1 MILRRGVG
9 VSDVFGAKGTYGL
22 DTKVTWQGEGMIQ
35 YFNLVPRL
43 VVDEVLVLGLEYV
56 LSTCPNFLSSVVEAS
71 LLTVARL
78 PEKEDDERSR
88 APEALVPL
96 PKVVPALK
104 VVPLPKVVPP
114 PKVGPDPKTGVRPVP
129 NAPGELNDEV
139 LDGERVSIFG
149 KLCCRFST
157 KIFVVRSS

>member
-1 MILRRGVG
+1 MIEYL
-9 VSDVFGAKGTYGL
+9 
-22 DTKVTWQGEGMIQ
+22 
-35 YFNLVPRL
+35 NLVPRL
-43 VVDEVLVLGLEYV
+43 VVYEVFLLGLEYV
-56 LSTCPNFLSSVVEAS
+56 LSTCPNFLSSVAEAS

-96 PKVVPALK
+96 PKVVPA
-104 VVPLPKVVPP
+104 PKAGLRPA
-114 PKVGPDPKTGVRPVP
+114 PKTGVRPVPMAGVRPVP

>member
-1 MILRRGVG
+1 MIEYL
-9 VSDVFGAKGTYGL
+9 
-22 DTKVTWQGEGMIQ
+22 
-35 YFNLVPRL
+35 NLVPRL
-43 VVDEVLVLGLEYV
+43 VVDEVFILGLEYV
-56 LSTCPNFLSSVVEAS
+56 LSTCPNFLSSVAEAS

-96 PKVVPALK
+96 PKVVP
-104 VVPLPKVVPP
+104 PPKVVPAA
-114 PKVGPDPKTGVRPVP
+114 PKTGVRPVP

>member
-9 VSDVFGAKGTYGL
+9 VSEVFGAKGTYGL
-22 DTKVTWQGEGMIQ
+22 DTKVTWQGEEMIE
-35 YFNLVPRL
+35 YLNLVPRL
-43 VVDEVLVLGLEYV
+43 VVDEVFLLGLEYV
-56 LSTCPNFLSSVVEAS
+56 LSTCPNFLSSVAEAS

-96 PKVVPALK
+96 PKVVPA
-104 VVPLPKVVPP
+104 PKAGLRPA
-114 PKVGPDPKTGVRPVP
+114 PKTGVRPVP

-139 LDGERVSIFG
+139 LDEERVSIFG

>member
-9 VSDVFGAKGTYGL
+9 VSDIFGAKGTYGL
-22 DTKVTWQGEGMIQ
+22 DTKVTWQGEEMIK
-35 YFNLVPRL
+35 YLNLVPSL
-43 VVDEVLVLGLEYV
+43 VVEVFMLGLEYV

-78 PEKEDDERSR
+78 PEKEDEERSR
-88 APEALVPL
+88 APEAL
-96 PKVVPALK
+96 PKVVPA
-104 VVPLPKVVPP
+104 PKA
-114 PKVGPDPKTGVRPVP
+114 GVRPVP

>member
-1 MILRRGVG
+1 M
-9 VSDVFGAKGTYGL
+9 
-22 DTKVTWQGEGMIQ
+22 
-35 YFNLVPRL
+35 
-43 VVDEVLVLGLEYV
+43 LGLEYV
-56 LSTCPNFLSSVVEAS
+56 LSTCPNFLSSVAEAS

-96 PKVVPALK
+96 PKVVP
-104 VVPLPKVVPP
+104 P
-114 PKVGPDPKTGVRPVP
+114 PKVGPAAPKTGVRPVP

>member
-1 MILRRGVG
+1 M
-9 VSDVFGAKGTYGL
+9 
-22 DTKVTWQGEGMIQ
+22 
-35 YFNLVPRL
+35 
-43 VVDEVLVLGLEYV
+43 LGLESV
-56 LSTCPNFLSSVVEAS
+56 LSTCPNFLSSVTEAS

-96 PKVVPALK
+96 PKVVPAA
-104 VVPLPKVVPP
+104 PKI
-114 PKVGPDPKTGVRPVP
+114 GVRPVP

>member
-9 VSDVFGAKGTYGL
+9 VSDVFGANGTYGL
-22 DTKVTWQGEGMIQ
+22 DTKVTWQGEEMKT
-35 YFNLVPRL
+35 FLNLVPRL
-43 VVDEVLVLGLEYV
+43 VVDEVFLLGLEYV

-96 PKVVPALK
+96 PKVVPAA
-104 VVPLPKVVPP
+104 
-114 PKVGPDPKTGVRPVP
+114 PKTGVRPVP

-139 LDGERVSIFG
+139 LDGEIVSIFG

>member
-22 DTKVTWQGEGMIQ
+22 DTKVTWQGEEMIK
-35 YFNLVPRL
+35 YLNLVPRL
-43 VVDEVLVLGLEYV
+43 VVDEVFMLGLEYV
-56 LSTCPNFLSSVVEAS
+56 LSTCPNFLSSVAEAS

-96 PKVVPALK
+96 PKVGPAA
-104 VVPLPKVVPP
+104 
-114 PKVGPDPKTGVRPVP
+114 PKTGVRPVP

>member
-9 VSDVFGAKGTYGL
+9 VSDVLGANGTYGL
-22 DTKVTWQGEGMIQ
+22 DTKVTWPGEEMIK
-35 YFNLVPRL
+35 YLNLVPRL
-43 VVDEVLVLGLEYV
+43 VVDEVLVFGLEYV
-56 LSTCPNFLSSVVEAS
+56 LSTCPNFLSSVAEAS

-96 PKVVPALK
+96 PKVVPD
-104 VVPLPKVVPP
+104 PKVVPP
-114 PKVGPDPKTGVRPVP
+114 PKVVPAAPKTGVRPVP

-139 LDGERVSIFG
+139 LDEERVSIFG

>member
-22 DTKVTWQGEGMIQ
+22 GTKVTWQGEEMIE
-35 YFNLVPRL
+35 YLNLVPRL
-43 VVDEVLVLGLEYV
+43 VDEVLVLGLEYV

-96 PKVVPALK
+96 PKVVP
-104 VVPLPKVVPP
+104 PPKVVPA
-114 PKVGPDPKTGVRPVP
+114 DPKTGVRPVP

-139 LDGERVSIFG
+139 LDEERVSIFG

>member
-1 MILRRGVG
+1 M
-9 VSDVFGAKGTYGL
+9 A
-22 DTKVTWQGEGMIQ
+22 
-35 YFNLVPRL
+35 
-43 VVDEVLVLGLEYV
+43 
-56 LSTCPNFLSSVVEAS
+56 EAS

-96 PKVVPALK
+96 PKVVPD
-104 VVPLPKVVPP
+104 PKVVPP
-114 PKVGPDPKTGVRPVP
+114 PKVVPAAPKTGVRPVP

>member
-9 VSDVFGAKGTYGL
+9 VSDVLGAKGTYGL
-22 DTKVTWQGEGMIQ
+22 DTKVTWQGEEMIK
-35 YFNLVPRL
+35 YLNLVPSL
-43 VVDEVLVLGLEYV
+43 VVDEVFMLGLEYV
-56 LSTCPNFLSSVVEAS
+56 LSTCPNFLSSVAEAS

-96 PKVVPALK
+96 PKVV
-104 VVPLPKVVPP
+104 
-114 PKVGPDPKTGVRPVP
+114 PDPKTGVRPVP